1 MLKKISLIMTLLVSQ
16 TLQAEPNQTDT
27 KTVLLE
33 HNNFQRVCYYQDKA
47 YSEGAILPI
56 GQTVL
61 ICQRANK
68 FETNG
73 SLKWHPINEPTDP
86 TEQRVP

>member
-1 MLKKISLIMTLLVSQ
+1 MLKKILVVTTLLTSH
-16 TLQAEPNQTDT
+16 TLLAESNHTLP

-33 HNNFQRVCYYQDKA
+33 HGSTQRVCYYQDKA

-73 SLKWHPINEPTDP
+73 SLKWNPLNVQTTTPKP
-86 TEQRVP
+86 PLP